1 MKRVLHLGVA
11 LFLGITVSGCSSFK
25 QTIPEAGPNI
35 PVAGGG
41 GTPTTPSSGPNAAEM
56 RRIGEKIFINEA
68 GGDKNKLVHW
78 NVGEDFAA
86 MGIGHFTWY
95 PPGRA
100 QRFGNTFPGLI
111 DYMANRGAQPPAWVR
126 FAAARG
132 APWYTKQELE
142 RVKHTPQ
149 VQQLINYLY
158 QTRGLQAEYIVERS
172 KRAMQKF
179 VKATPNNLKRHV
191 AQNINALANTPGG
204 WYPLIDYVNFKGEGM
219 NRNGG
224 YRGQNWGMLQVLELM
239 RPSQPGPQ
247 ALNNFADAAYAVLA
261 RRVRN
266 SPPQRNEAKWL
277 AGWRNRVNTYRRL

>member
-1 MKRVLHLGVA
+1 MMKIVQLGCAVVLATA
-11 LFLGITVSGCSSFK
+11 LSACSNNPFK
-25 QTIPEAGPNI
+25 QIPEAGPEI
-35 PVAGGG
+35 PEAGL
-41 GTPTTPSSGPNAAEM
+41 PPASMGPDAAEM

-95 PPGRA
+95 PPGRK
-100 QRFGNTFPGLI
+100 QRFGDTFPGLI
-111 DYMANRGAQPPAWVR
+111 RYMSQRGAPPPPWVQ
-126 FAAARG
+126 FAIARG
-132 APWYTKQELE
+132 APWYSREELF
-142 RVKHTPQ
+142 RVKNTPQ
-149 VQQLINYLY
+149 IQQLVNYLY

-172 KRAMQKF
+172 KRALQKF
-179 VKATPNNLKRHV
+179 VNAAPPHLKARV

-204 WYPLIDYVNFKGEGM
+204 WYPLIDYVNFKGEGL

-224 YRGQNWGMLQVLELM
+224 YNGQNWGMLQVLETM

-247 ALNNFADAAYAVLA
+247 ALNAFADAAYQVLL

-266 SPPQRNEAKWL
+266 SPPQNNEARWL
-277 AGWRNRVNTYRRL
+277 AGWRNRVDTYRRL

>member
-1 MKRVLHLGVA
+1 MKKLLQVSLAGLVTIIA
-11 LFLGITVSGCSSFK
+11 SGCT
-25 QTIPEAGPNI
+25 QMNQIPEATEIPEAEPQQPTNPSTGP
-35 PVAGGG
+35 
-41 GTPTTPSSGPNAAEM
+41 SAAEM
-56 RRIGEKIFINEA
+56 VRIGEKIFTNEA

-95 PPGRA
+95 PPGRR

-111 DYMANRGAQPPAWVR
+111 NYMGSRGAPAPQWIQI
-126 FAAARG
+126 AAARG
-132 APWYTKQELE
+132 APWYTKQQLE
-142 RVKHTPQ
+142 SVKHTGQ

-172 KRAMQKF
+172 KKALQRF
-179 VKATPNNLKRHV
+179 VKTTPAHLKQRV
-191 AQNINALANTPGG
+191 GQNINALASTRGG
-204 WYPLIDYVNFKGEGM
+204 WYPLIDYVNFKGEGL
-219 NRNGG
+219 NRTGG

-247 ALNNFADAAYAVLA
+247 ALNSFADAAYAVLE

-266 SPPQRNEAKWL
+266 SPPQNNEARWL
-277 AGWRNRVNTYRRL
+277 AGWRNRINTYRKL